1 MATLTFR
8 KEYQSG
14 GTMSVFEK
22 VSNFALSVELNLGD
36 YSKGVCFMR
45 YILVGIWKVSLTN
58 RGNLANFENF
68 AESGYITKSFLETIQ
83 LQFYFIYR
91 CQSFLVPKIFK

>member
-8 KEYQSG
+8 KEYQNG

-45 YILVGIWKVSLTN
+45 YILVGI
-58 RGNLANFENF
+58 
-68 AESGYITKSFLETIQ
+68 
-83 LQFYFIYR
+83 
-91 CQSFLVPKIFK
+91 

>member
-45 YILVGIWKVSLTN
+45 YILVGI
-58 RGNLANFENF
+58 
-68 AESGYITKSFLETIQ
+68 
-83 LQFYFIYR
+83 
-91 CQSFLVPKIFK
+91 